1 MAGVLGNNLVEGPA
15 LSLVRIVTN
24 IDEIWERLKSSYGES
39 KLLLNKKLLY
49 LVKINKIWKLID
61 SEKTVE
67 ALSKIINTKKDLEHL
82 VCQHNIQARMYS
94 REGFDSIYQQLEG
107 NRLTSWLSTNCDDAH
122 PYQELRAKLTEFSER

>member
-1 MAGVLGNNLVEGPA
+1 M
-15 LSLVRIVTN
+15 
-24 IDEIWERLKSSYGES
+24 
-39 KLLLNKKLLY
+39 
-49 LVKINKIWKLID
+49 ID

-94 REGFDSIYQQLEG
+94 GEGFDSIYQQLED
-107 NRLTSWLSTNCDDAH
+107 NRLTSWLSTSCDDAY